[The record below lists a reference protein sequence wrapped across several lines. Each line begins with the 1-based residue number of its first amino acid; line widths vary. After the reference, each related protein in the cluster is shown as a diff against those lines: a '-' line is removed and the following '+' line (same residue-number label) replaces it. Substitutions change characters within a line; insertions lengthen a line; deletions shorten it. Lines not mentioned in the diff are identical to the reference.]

1 MNLNDVRPLQ
11 PLDYGN
17 ILIVGVKAS
26 NFDEEIR
33 THPRVIMWDSQN
45 EHWTDKNLPQNVRAV
60 FFTRFIGHA
69 AFKNILQEAR
79 KKHISIFNPEGTG
92 IIARQVKELLTVNK
106 TEVTRKSDF
115 MDKQIMEAVMNEP
128 VKKQMNKLKP
138 LIQHIDPN
146 KSHRDNARQLLQVAN
161 AAGIQTTYA
170 SLCQFVGVEAKKRIK
185 SFPTTDRPPSADSKL
200 DVSVH
205 ILDGMIKELKDMRE
219 FLVATT
225 KENQVLKAKLANFKK
240 MLDI

>member
-92 IIARQVKELLTVNK
+92 IIARQVKELLATP
-106 TEVTRKSDF
+106 KSVETLSHF
-115 MDKQIMEAVMNEP
+115 LEKETKEMTIEP

-185 SFPTTDRPPSADSKL
+185 SLPTTDRPPSADNKL

-225 KENQVLKAKLANFKK
+225 KENQTLKAKLANFKK